1 MCLWKSGRTSEAERE
16 LIAVKTAATRLFAAD
31 NEASRM
37 SVRYLSSLYRA
48 TGRSAEAE
56 RLAQENIH
64 PADLA
69 EAPNTP

>member
-16 LIAVKTAATRLFAAD
+16 LIAVKTAATRMFAAD

-37 SVRYLSSLYRA
+37 SVRYLSSPYRA

-56 RLAQENIH
+56 RRAQENIH

-69 EAPNTP
+69 EAPDTP